1 MPYATPQD
9 LIARLGEREA
19 VALSDR
25 AKTGLPDLVELARLL
40 AEAEDEVNGHVG
52 RRYMLPLTA
61 PGGQIAAPPK
71 ALVRVVVDVARYHA
85 TGTEIMVTEEIR
97 NRYKDA
103 VRFLEGVAKG
113 DILLG
118 DLLLARSGGPAPTG
132 GATAVRTGDKTFGDL
147 SGVL

>member
-1 MPYATPQD
+1 MPYATPQN

-19 VALSDR
+19 IAISDR
-25 AKTGLPDLVELARLL
+25 AKTGMPDLVELARLI

-52 RRYMLPLTA
+52 RRYLLPLTGPDGQLAVA
-61 PGGQIAAPPK
+61 PM
-71 ALVRVVVDVARYHA
+71 ALQRVVIDIARYHA

-113 DILLG
+113 DIMLG
-118 DLLLARSGGPAPTG
+118 DLQLARSGGPAPTAG
-132 GATAVRTGDKTFGDL
+132 TSAVRSGEKTFGDL